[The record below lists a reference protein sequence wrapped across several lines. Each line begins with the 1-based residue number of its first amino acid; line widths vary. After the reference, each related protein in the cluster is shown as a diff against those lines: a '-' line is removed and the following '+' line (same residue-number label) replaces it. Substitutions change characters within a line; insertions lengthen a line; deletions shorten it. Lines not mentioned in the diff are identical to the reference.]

1 MAFRS
6 TVEAWPALGSTELEN
21 AFFAS
26 KAGFSGARAQKA
38 VSRETLAS
46 QN

>member
-21 AFFAS
+21 AFFRLES
-26 KAGFSGARAQKA
+26 RFFGRQGAK
-38 VSRETLAS
+38 SCFT
-46 QN
+46 